1 MIRNSREVYGAL
13 SPGGQAQCPLRHCG
27 RPQASLCLWLFVGH
41 PTSSPS
47 FSLGLRCRGTGDA
60 PCSPALAPGPWFGV
74 CLSWLSVVLY
84 GGTWPPCPSST
95 SGQAPLLFQN
105 MDRDLHAEDHRP
117 SAPGGVV
124 KTHVAGLSPSGKS
137 VGLGAT
143 RKCSQVM
150 LPLLLGGTP
159 LENHRLS

>member
-1 MIRNSREVYGAL
+1 M
-13 SPGGQAQCPLRHCG
+13 SPET
-27 RPQASLCLWLFVGH
+27 LW
-41 PTSSPS
+41 PSPS
-47 FSLGLRCRGTGDA
+47 QPVPVALCRTPHFLSFVLTGPSVLRDRRCTLLYSTCYR
-60 PCSPALAPGPWFGV
+60 CLSVLVVCWFGV
-74 CLSWLSVVLY
+74 CLSWLSVVPY

-95 SGQAPLLFQN
+95 SGQTPLLFQN

-117 SAPGGVV
+117 SAPGGLV

-143 RKCSQVM
+143 QKCSQVM

-159 LENHRLS
+159 LENHRPS